1 MNGFDIQS
9 ALEVANTLRSMQR
22 RAHNF
27 AHDRDRILTEIGYMA
42 ENYEKLADRIEAQMI
57 EAQYQAEQDGYAI
70 GYVL

>member
-1 MNGFDIQS
+1 MEMMMNGFDIQS

-42 ENYEKLADRIEAQMI
+42 ENYEKLAERIEKLMEE
-57 EAQYQAEQDGYAI
+57 EAA
-70 GYVL
+70 